1 MEFKTVICLD
11 TKEIANTYEEYLKTR
26 HWRLLRLKVAKKRHF
41 RCEFCG
47 EKFENHYEIHH
58 KHYNSLGK
66 EKIDDL
72 MFLCKNCHN
81 DLHIALKANKN
92 TENKKSCFNCFY
104 SQLMDF
110 KGKKIKTVLW
120 CNKKS
125 FQCNNNICCYYKK
138 GAEKIIP
145 ERVQLKKQRPR
156 KKKRGRNFTKT
167 YKLNNF

>member
-1 MEFKTVICLD
+1 MS
-11 TKEIANTYEEYLKTR
+11 EE
-26 HWRLLRLKVAKKRHF
+26 
-41 RCEFCG
+41 
-47 EKFENHYEIHH
+47 NIHLISES
-58 KHYNSLGK
+58 SLIEEK
-66 EKIDDL
+66 EKLKEQVKQQYKSIIKTIDRIGE
-72 MFLCKNCHN
+72 NE
-81 DLHIALKANKN
+81 N

-156 KKKRGRNFTKT
+156 KKKRGRNCTKT
-167 YKLNNF
+167 YN